1 MIYRKSSHELNRLCN
16 AGKFSLGK
24 ENEKI
29 DVRNSYLDRQVKIS
43 SKRLQERIFF
53 HENKFYIF

>member
-1 MIYRKSSHELNRLCN
+1 MTYRKSSHELNRLCN
-16 AGKFSLGK
+16 VGKFSLGK